1 MLKILFL
8 LLITLNLIAGER
20 YSLRVA
26 STTATNYD
34 LGQIVI
40 GKIGEFYPYSN
51 VYSVDGGYLLKSSTK
66 SLPFDFY
73 LKSGVSYFEQNPSL
87 DPIYEMTIYIKAYYN
102 IDFLANRVR
111 FGFGEGGSYTS
122 GILEVEREDA
132 ISYNDNNSHFLNYL
146 DISLDFDLAKLLHAK
161 SFKELY
167 VGALIKHRSGIF
179 GLINN
184 VRHGGSNHVG
194 FYIEKNF

>member
-1 MLKILFL
+1 MEILFL
-8 LLITLNLIAGER
+8 LLFALNLIAAGR
-20 YSLRVA
+20 YSVRVA
-26 STTATNYD
+26 SAVATDYD
-34 LGQIVI
+34 FGQIVT
-40 GKIGEFYPYSN
+40 GSIGEFQPYST
-51 VYSVDGGYLLKSSTK
+51 VYAVDGGYLLKSSTK

-73 LKSGVSYFEQNPSL
+73 LKSGVSYFEQNHSL

-122 GILEVEREDA
+122 AILEVEREDA

-146 DISLDFDLAKLLHAK
+146 DVSLDFDLAKLIQDK

-167 VGALIKHRSGIF
+167 VGVLLKHRSGIF

>member
-1 MLKILFL
+1 MKILFL
-8 LLITLNLIAGER
+8 LLFSLNLIAAPL

-26 STTATNYD
+26 SAVATDYD
-34 LGQIVI
+34 FGQIVT
-40 GKIGEFYPYSN
+40 GKIGKFQPNSD
-51 VYSVDGGYLLKSSTK
+51 VYATDFGYLLKASND

-73 LKSGVSYFEQNPSL
+73 LKSGLAYFEQNPLL
-87 DPIYEMTIYIKAYYN
+87 DPIYEMTFYIKAYYN
-102 IDFLANRVR
+102 IDFLSNRIRV
-111 FGFGEGGSYTS
+111 GFGEGGSYTS

-132 ISYNDNNSHFLNYL
+132 QAYNDNNSHYLNYL
-146 DISLDFDLAKLLHAK
+146 DVSCDFDFGRLIGSKT
-161 SFKELY
+161 FENLY